1 MFPSRYRR
9 PALLPYAILVP
20 IMCTWLR
27 EYDMNVTVILVHFD
41 CLRTLVFGACWITVS
56 PLSTLVI
63 SVSVCLD
70 WTPPI
75 IVTIF
80 GATVEGLSTIY
91 EGEHTR
97 FFFIIG
103 QTRTCNKNQGRQGFY
118 LLSKIMPKY
127 VCFKRCQRL
136 SRAQFCRMARKW
148 KEIFPVHF
156 VDMFLVEIGI
166 TKEVLQ
172 QAFFRELFWRMGE
185 AQTSGTL
192 SFSRIPWVFFKNSLS
207 FSRIPWVFQEFLD
220 FHRFLPI
227 SNCFY
232 NSYLPFLY
240 GNHVF

>member
-192 SFSRIPWVFFKNSLS
+192 SFSRIPWVF
-207 FSRIPWVFQEFLD
+207 SRITWVFSSIPWF
-220 FHRFLPI
+220 F
-227 SNCFY
+227 SN
-232 NSYLPFLY
+232 
-240 GNHVF
+240 